1 MDVLAYACKII
12 ITIDAITLDY
22 ILPDKSQKLTRIRYG
37 ERLILCSLTFACAS
51 VLSDILYFFLF

>member
-37 ERLILCSLTFACAS
+37 ERLILCSLTFACA
-51 VLSDILYFFLF
+51 